1 MKTRALAVSP
11 PPRRLPLAFALLAAA
26 AFIPYLPFLA
36 LPPISDDYMQIG
48 LGREFI
54 SPDGLSRL
62 AGDALYRTR
71 ATSLVLTHVVEM
83 LAGADIFYH
92 RLVSVCL
99 HLCNGLLIF
108 ACGAWPRLGYRRAFA
123 AAMAFL
129 LVASHQEAVVWV
141 AAVHELLVFGF
152 VLLCL
157 LGWVQWLRLRRS
169 GWLWLAAA
177 AFVLALYSK
186 ESAAVLPALL
196 AGFWLIE
203 GERRRVD
210 LIMVIL
216 SLAMALAY
224 TWAVFAASQQHQH
237 LHDGTFSLHA
247 PFVANLLRTLWRIYL
262 PWGIAA
268 LAYLLWK
275 RKIAPVAAATCFS
288 IVTLLPYSFLTYMP
302 FAPSRHTYLATLG
315 LAVTLAF
322 AWDAMTRDE
331 SARLRRFA
339 ALVMIA
345 FLLWNPLYL
354 WLKKY
359 PQYHWRSQPTAA
371 FLQFAR
377 QHGRP
382 AYVGPSPYGVW
393 VYRYAADVALGW
405 KHTDVVSIAEVE
417 PPEGTPIFVYGL
429 EP

>member
-1 MKTRALAVSP
+1 MSVRALAVSL
-11 PPRRLPLAFALLAAA
+11 PPRRLLLGVALLAA

-54 SPDGLSRL
+54 STHGLSRL
-62 AGDALYRTR
+62 AHDALYRTR
-71 ATSLVLTHVVEM
+71 ATSLVLTHLVET
-83 LAGADIFYH
+83 LFGTGIFYH

-108 ACGAWPRLGYRRAFA
+108 ACGAWPRLGYRRAFV

-152 VLLCL
+152 LLLCL
-157 LGWVQWLRLRRS
+157 LGWAQWLRLRRA

-196 AGFWLIE
+196 AGFWWIE

-210 LIMVIL
+210 LVLVAL

-275 RKIAPVAAATCFS
+275 RKTAPAAAALCFS

-322 AWDAMTRDE
+322 AWDAITRDE

-339 ALVMIA
+339 TLVTVA

-359 PQYHWRSQPTAA
+359 PQYHWRSQPTEA
-371 FLQFAR
+371 FLQFAKT
-377 QHGRP
+377 HGRP
-382 AYVGPSPYGVW
+382 VYVGPSPYSVW

-405 KHTDVVSIAEVE
+405 KHSDVVSIAEVE
-417 PPEGTPIFVYGL
+417 PPKGTPVFVYGL